1 MFILPKNVASI
12 IDKLQESGFLAYAV
26 GGSIRDALLG
36 IEAKDWDIATNAK
49 PEEVTRLFER
59 VIPTGLAFGTV
70 SVLLD
75 GQTYEVTTFRKD
87 GRYLD
92 GRRPETIT
100 FANTIEEDLSRR
112 DFTVNAIAY
121 DKKNGELI
129 DPFNGQADLK
139 RKTLRAV
146 GAPVERFSEDGLRSL
161 RACRFSSQLGF
172 EIEEKTFSAISRTL
186 DIFKKVSPERI
197 HDEIVKLLV
206 SDAPMIGLENMR
218 KCGLLAEILPE
229 LLTGIGEIGRAHV

>member
-75 GQTYEVTTFRKD
+75 GQTYEVTTFRK
-87 GRYLD
+87 
-92 GRRPETIT
+92 
-100 FANTIEEDLSRR
+100 
-112 DFTVNAIAY
+112 
-121 DKKNGELI
+121 
-129 DPFNGQADLK
+129 
-139 RKTLRAV
+139 
-146 GAPVERFSEDGLRSL
+146 
-161 RACRFSSQLGF
+161 
-172 EIEEKTFSAISRTL
+172 
-186 DIFKKVSPERI
+186 
-197 HDEIVKLLV
+197 
-206 SDAPMIGLENMR
+206 
-218 KCGLLAEILPE
+218 
-229 LLTGIGEIGRAHV
+229 EIGRAHV